1 MSSGQISV
9 QQRPYSSFRST
20 TKYSGLTSS
29 PVLLGIRV
37 GSLGSSG
44 KSVRQFAGGV
54 SGNGKSV
61 GSDEEAK
68 RRVPLM
74 KTCRKLPPDSP
85 TLVTTRWQQT
95 QRPSVTYR
103 VSNRYQQV
111 KAVVDTRWTTSSDKT
126 PPCSIHS
133 KSPNGSSGTSV
144 ESIVPKYRGGV
155 MATGGSQKRAYQTNL
170 AGKST
175 KFFNNGINS
184 VAVQRKKSPTRR
196 DFHMKDVEERKK
208 SSQAFSSKFPQ
219 GMPFEEEFFRN
230 RRSNS
235 GGVSSNYS
243 SYSNYERQSS
253 TSGFED
259 EFHRKPSNEPLYVDF
274 SKSIPSS
281 LTPDSSCVDD
291 DGADDVDGD
300 AGSVDENGNPK
311 QQQQRQRLGGKNSKN
326 CRDDGDFYYNFE
338 SGGKQRL
345 IVQSKPMVYVAVA
358 SWVPKCNTDRQVVA
372 TIGNRSGGGSDNSIE
387 EPTTQ
392 VKSYDRSSRRHRERS
407 KRSHHRRSPTSGRR
421 NLRHRHRDERSHSNS
436 RRRYRERDRAKE
448 REENRITPVKGGV

>member
-44 KSVRQFAGGV
+44 KGARQFAGGV
-54 SGNGKSV
+54 GNSGKNGA
-61 GSDEEAK
+61 GSDEEKQRGLLVKA
-68 RRVPLM
+68 
-74 KTCRKLPPDSP
+74 CRKLPPDSP

-111 KAVVDTRWTTSSDKT
+111 KAIVDTRWTTSSDKT

-144 ESIVPKYRGGV
+144 ESIVPKYRNGV

-175 KFFNNGINS
+175 KFLNNGINS

-196 DFHMKDVEERKK
+196 DFHMSDLPHEEKK
-208 SSQAFSSKFPQ
+208 KPLAFSSKFPQ
-219 GMPFEEEFFRN
+219 GMPFEDEFFRN

-235 GGVSSNYS
+235 GGMSSTYS
-243 SYSNYERQSS
+243 SYSNYERQSP

-291 DGADDVDGD
+291 VDG
-300 AGSVDENGNPK
+300 GSVDENGNPK
-311 QQQQRQRLGGKNSKN
+311 ERKSKISRDDADYCYSFENGGK
-326 CRDDGDFYYNFE
+326 E
-338 SGGKQRL
+338 RL

-358 SWVPKCNTDRQVVA
+358 SWVPKCNTNRQVVA
-372 TIGNRSGGGSDNSIE
+372 TIGNRSGGSDNSIE

-392 VKSYDRSSRRHRERS
+392 A
-407 KRSHHRRSPTSGRR
+407 KR
-421 NLRHRHRDERSHSNS
+421 
-436 RRRYRERDRAKE
+436 
-448 REENRITPVKGGV
+448 

>member
-1 MSSGQISV
+1 MSGGQISI
-9 QQRPYSSFRST
+9 QQRPYSSFRTT
-20 TKYSGLTSS
+20 TKYSGLPSS
-29 PVLLGIRV
+29 PVLVGIRV

-44 KSVRQFAGGV
+44 KGARQFTGGV
-54 SGNGKSV
+54 IGGNSGKNDV
-61 GSDEEAK
+61 EDEETK
-68 RRVPLM
+68 RRVAGM

-155 MATGGSQKRAYQTNL
+155 MATGGSQKRAYQNNMDR
-170 AGKST
+170 ST
-175 KFFNNGINS
+175 KFLNNGVNS
-184 VAVQRKKSPTRR
+184 VAMNRKKSPTKR
-196 DFHMKDVEERKK
+196 DFHIKDLADEKK
-208 SSQAFSSKFPQ
+208 KTQAFSSKFPQ

-291 DGADDVDGD
+291 DGGGDDDIDGV
-300 AGSVDENGNPK
+300 SVDENGNPK
-311 QQQQRQRLGGKNSKN
+311 QNGIRMDRKLGKT
-326 CRDDGDFYYNFE
+326 CRDDSDFCYSFE
-338 SGGKQRL
+338 NGGKHQRL
-345 IVQSKPMVYVAVA
+345 IVQNKPMVYVAVA
-358 SWVPKCNTDRQVVA
+358 SWVPKCNTSTVTTTAATNRQAAA
-372 TIGNRSGGGSDNSIE
+372 TIGNRRSGGSDNSIE

-392 VKSYDRSSRRHRERS
+392 VKR
-407 KRSHHRRSPTSGRR
+407 
-421 NLRHRHRDERSHSNS
+421 
-436 RRRYRERDRAKE
+436 
-448 REENRITPVKGGV
+448 

>member
-20 TKYSGLTSS
+20 TKYSGFTSS

-54 SGNGKSV
+54 GGNSGKNG
-61 GSDEEAK
+61 GIASDEESK
-68 RRVPLM
+68 RRVPSI

-85 TLVTTRWQQT
+85 TLVTTRWQQS
-95 QRPSVTYR
+95 QRPNVTYR

-111 KAVVDTRWTTSSDKT
+111 KAIVDTRWTTSSDKT
-126 PPCSIHS
+126 PPCSVHS

-144 ESIVPKYRGGV
+144 ESIVPKYRAGV
-155 MATGGSQKRAYQTNL
+155 VTTGGSQKRAYQTNL

-184 VAVQRKKSPTRR
+184 VAVQRRKSPTKR
-196 DFHMKDVEERKK
+196 DFHMKDLNMEEKK
-208 SSQAFSSKFPQ
+208 RSQAFSSKFPQ
-219 GMPFEEEFFRN
+219 GMPFEDEFFRN

-291 DGADDVDGD
+291 DDGGDDVDG
-300 AGSVDENGNPK
+300 GSVDENGNPK
-311 QQQQRQRLGGKNSKN
+311 LRLSDMGKMSKN
-326 CRDDGDFYYNFE
+326 CRDDGDFYYSFE

-345 IVQSKPMVYVAVA
+345 IVQNKPMVYVAVA

-372 TIGNRSGGGSDNSIE
+372 TIGNRSGGSDNSIE

-392 VKSYDRSSRRHRERS
+392 VKR
-407 KRSHHRRSPTSGRR
+407 
-421 NLRHRHRDERSHSNS
+421 
-436 RRRYRERDRAKE
+436 
-448 REENRITPVKGGV
+448 